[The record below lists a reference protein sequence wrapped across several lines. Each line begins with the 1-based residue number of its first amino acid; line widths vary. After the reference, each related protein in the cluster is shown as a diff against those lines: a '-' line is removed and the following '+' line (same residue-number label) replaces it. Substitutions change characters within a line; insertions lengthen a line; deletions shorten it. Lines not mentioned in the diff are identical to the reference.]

1 MEEMKFFLLPFPLKT
16 KTKKK
21 NNLCMIMNLH
31 IFRTSRLLQV
41 SD

>member
-1 MEEMKFFLLPFPLKT
+1 MEEVKFFLLPFPFKK

-21 NNLCMIMNLH
+21 KNLCMIMNLH
-31 IFRTSRLLQV
+31 VLPTSRLLQV

>member
-21 NNLCMIMNLH
+21 NLCMIMNLH
-31 IFRTSRLLQV
+31 ILPTSRLLQV